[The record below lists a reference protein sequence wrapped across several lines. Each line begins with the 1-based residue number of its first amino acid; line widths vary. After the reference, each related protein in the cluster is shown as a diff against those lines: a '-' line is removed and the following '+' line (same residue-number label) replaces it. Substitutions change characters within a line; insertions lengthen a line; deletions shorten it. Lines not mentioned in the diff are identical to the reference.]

1 MQRFEDKAILITGAA
16 SGIGRAVAER
26 LASEGGRVVCADLNE
41 SGSEEAA
48 ESIRKAGGQAQARA
62 CDVSD
67 PAACQRLVGSTVE
80 ALGRL
85 DVLCNVAG
93 IGLNGHATD
102 ITPEQWNRVIA
113 VNLSGTFFTCQAAI
127 PHLLETQGAIVNAGS
142 SAGLVGVAYTA
153 AYAASKGA
161 VVMLTRSLA
170 VEYGRRGLRV
180 NAVCPGGVNTPMV
193 RGFVP
198 PEEADIHLLHRMMLL
213 GRLAEPPEIAGAFA
227 YLASDEARYVNGAT
241 FSIDGGQ
248 VA

>member
-1 MQRFEDKAILITGAA
+1 MQRFEDKAILVTGAA

-41 SGSEEAA
+41 SGNEETA
-48 ESIRKAGGQAQARA
+48 ESIRKAGGQAQAHA

-67 PAACQRLVGSTVE
+67 PAACQQLVSSTVE

-85 DVLCNVAG
+85 DILCNVAG

-142 SAGLVGVAYTA
+142 SAW
-153 AYAASKGA
+153 
-161 VVMLTRSLA
+161 
-170 VEYGRRGLRV
+170 
-180 NAVCPGGVNTPMV
+180 
-193 RGFVP
+193 
-198 PEEADIHLLHRMMLL
+198 
-213 GRLAEPPEIAGAFA
+213 
-227 YLASDEARYVNGAT
+227 
-241 FSIDGGQ
+241 
-248 VA
+248 